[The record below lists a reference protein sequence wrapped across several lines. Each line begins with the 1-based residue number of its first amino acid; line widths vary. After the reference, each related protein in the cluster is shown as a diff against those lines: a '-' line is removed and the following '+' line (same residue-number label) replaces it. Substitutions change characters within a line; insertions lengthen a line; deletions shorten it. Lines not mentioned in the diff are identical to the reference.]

1 MAIQYLALSTMI
13 VLYSL
18 MFLGGYVSAAG
29 LGLTC
34 PEWPLCPNGIMPS
47 EEYLIEWVHR
57 LAAAVT
63 GALVVA
69 TMVASYLNRLADLQI
84 KVTSSLATVF
94 VITQITLGALVIDL
108 KLHAVL
114 VAIHLGIGILL
125 FSMVLLTTLFAF
137 RISGMAVVGYAG
149 GGGGGRHGRRGGD
162 GGGGGGD
169 DDDDDDD
176 GGRGGSRSSD
186 GGSRSSSRSSS
197 NDARQV
203 ASARLVEGA
212 SLRE

>member
-1 MAIQYLALSTMI
+1 
-13 VLYSL
+13 
-18 MFLGGYVSAAG
+18 MFIGGYISAAG

-57 LAAAVT
+57 LIAATT
-63 GALVVA
+63 GALVIA
-69 TMVASYLNRLADLQI
+69 TMVASIINKKADIKI

-125 FSMVLLTTLFAF
+125 FSMVLLTTIFAF
-137 RISGMAVVGYAG
+137 RL
-149 GGGGGRHGRRGGD
+149 
-162 GGGGGGD
+162 
-169 DDDDDDD
+169 
-176 GGRGGSRSSD
+176 SRD
-186 GGSRSSSRSSS
+186 P
-197 NDARQV
+197 DPITAKV
-203 ASARLVEGA
+203 
-212 SLRE
+212 